1 MATVKRP
8 GEPTRSYRSPRRA
21 AQARATRAAVLD
33 AARERFLEVGYVAT
47 TVDAVA
53 AAAEVSPA
61 TVYGTFGSK
70 RGLLEAAID
79 EAIVG
84 DADDVPLFER
94 EWVEQLAA
102 VPDPRDRLRPLY
114 HGLSAAYERTAAL
127 DGVLEEAA
135 VGDAALAELRAA
147 LRERQRADNERFC
160 ALILGD
166 DRVFHTVDRARDRD
180 ALGLLGGIDVFRRL
194 TRDFG
199 WTAAQWED
207 WAVELTERL
216 YDTRPGAGS

>member
-1 MATVKRP
+1 MATVKRSD
-8 GEPTRSYRSPRRA
+8 EPTRSYRSPRRT
-21 AQARATRAAVLD
+21 AQARATRAAVLG
-33 AARERFLEVGYVAT
+33 AARDRFLQVGYVAT

-84 DADDVPLFER
+84 DAEQVPLFER

-102 VPDPRDRLRPLY
+102 VPDPRDRIPPLY
-114 HGLSAAYERTAAL
+114 RGLADAYERSAQL

-135 VGDAALAELRAA
+135 VGDPALAELRAA
-147 LRERQRADNERFC
+147 VRERQRADNERFC

-166 DRVFHTVDRARDRD
+166 ELVFRSVDRTRDRE
-180 ALGLLGGIDVFRRL
+180 ALGVLGGIDVFRRL

-199 WTAAQWED
+199 WTSSQWED
-207 WAVELTERL
+207 WVVELAERL
-216 YDTRPGAGS
+216 YDTRAGAG